1 MGTWVEKG
9 LVTTVSKNEEGFT
22 LFSFCTKIALRGDR
36 PDRNKGTV
44 NEAIFLGGGT
54 EFGSTL
60 EQLKAFQNTDISFD
74 SDLNGDGL
82 IGGSLLNKS
91 ITVALPET
99 QNTII
104 SKQSLV
110 EVAE

>member
-1 MGTWVEKG
+1 MGTWVENG

-22 LFSFCTKIALRGDR
+22 LFSFGTKAALGGNH

-44 NEAIFLGGGT
+44 NEATFLSGGT
-54 EFGSTL
+54 ELGSTL
-60 EQLKAFQNTDISFD
+60 EQLKAFQNTDISLD

-82 IGGSLLNKS
+82 VGGSLVNES

-110 EVAE
+110 EGAE